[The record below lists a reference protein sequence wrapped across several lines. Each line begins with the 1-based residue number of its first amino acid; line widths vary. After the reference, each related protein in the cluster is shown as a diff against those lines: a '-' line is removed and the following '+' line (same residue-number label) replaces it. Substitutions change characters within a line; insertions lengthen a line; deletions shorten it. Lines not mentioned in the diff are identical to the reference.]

1 MIVENM
7 HHAPGN
13 MAHLVWHGNDDDEL
27 SSLSQDGLEA
37 DADWA
42 ALEEAWLSLRTYFE
56 DMRDLEAA

>member
-1 MIVENM
+1 M
-7 HHAPGN
+7 HNAPGN
-13 MAHLVWHGNDDDEL
+13 MAHLVWGNDDDEL